1 MTSAPAAVD
10 DTLVRRHLA
19 FGWWALLFFVILGLL
34 LEALHGFK
42 VDWYLGRAFETRRL
56 LWRLAHAHGTLLAVL
71 NLVFAFS
78 ASRLRGASL
87 PRASRCLQVAA
98 VALPLGFFG
107 GGLAVD
113 GGDPH
118 PLIALVPLGAL
129 FLVAG
134 VFLTARATL
143 EKAQSV

>member
-1 MTSAPAAVD
+1 MDGAA
-10 DTLVRRHLA
+10 LCRRHLA
-19 FGWWALLFFVILGLL
+19 FGWSALLCFVLFGLL

-71 NLVFAFS
+71 NLLFAFS
-78 ASRLRGASL
+78 ATRLAAAKL
-87 PRASRCLQVAA
+87 LRASICFRAAA
-98 VALPLGFFG
+98 VLLPLGFFG
-107 GGLAVD
+107 GGVAVE

-129 FLVAG
+129 FLVGG
-134 VFLTARATL
+134 VFLLVRAAL
-143 EKAQSV
+143 DGPRDAGIAQS